1 MNLNIK
7 LTTRSGRDVIV
18 NWANVNYAVTASNPY
33 ESNNEYVEIH
43 CGKQQVDVKESLQDI
58 TNLMNRSDPNLLFHI
73 NGEQIFNTPKL
84 K

>member
-43 CGKQQVDVKESLQDI
+43 CGKQQVDVKESLQHI
-58 TNLMNRSDPNLLFHI
+58 TDLMNRL
-73 NGEQIFNTPKL
+73 NGQQIFNTPKL